1 MFRLIRI
8 STLTGIFLLLA
19 FSVAAAG
26 KGDTPPNIPSTD
38 NPERLRFRN
47 ITCPGVIPVN
57 ISSVSALES
66 VVYYGPGAGN
76 AGCSNEVLSIRA
88 NISHPTGIGDAY
100 IRYRYMGNSGY
111 VGSWHTV
118 SVHDY
123 AMGGLHGFIVDV
135 SSESGGEL
143 GADDGTVEYQVHAES
158 GSGVLGYYPDGY
170 VLGVPV
176 VYCP

>member
-1 MFRLIRI
+1 MFRVIRL
-8 STLTGIFLLLA
+8 STLTAILLLLT

-26 KGDTPPNIPSTD
+26 KGDTPPDIPSTD
-38 NPERLRFRN
+38 PERFPFRT
-47 ITCPGVIPVN
+47 IPWPGVIPVN

-66 VVYYGPGAGN
+66 VVYYGPGAGD
-76 AGCSNEVLSIRA
+76 AGCETEDLSIRA

-100 IRYRYMGNSGY
+100 VRYRYMGNSGY

-123 AMGGLHGFIVDV
+123 AMGGLHGFIIDV
-135 SSESGGEL
+135 SSEAGGEL

-158 GSGVLGYYPDGY
+158 GSGLLGYYPDGY
-170 VLGVPV
+170 VLGVSV
-176 VYCP
+176 EYCP